1 MNKKLLILLLTLF
14 TSVLMFAQE
23 NIRIGDA
30 QGLVSPEIHA
40 DNSVTFRL
48 HAPNATNVYVQG
60 DFAQGR
66 QPMTRDDNGVWS
78 FTTPVLP
85 SELYTYFFLVDG
97 LLVNDPLN
105 VHFRRDVA
113 STLNTLFIPGGQADL
128 YMVQDVPHGSVT
140 RRWYHSPILGM
151 NRRITIYTPPGY
163 ETSGNRY
170 PVLYLLH
177 GMGGDEEAWV
187 TLGRATQILD
197 NLIAQGKAQPM
208 IVVMTNGNVAQQAA
222 PGESQA
228 GFYRPTM
235 ALPNTM
241 DGRFEEHFIDV
252 INFIDANYRTIPQQ
266 SGRAIAG
273 LSMGGFHTIHISHFL
288 PNTFDYI
295 GLFSAAVMPR
305 DITSSPVYQ
314 DIVGNWRRQMENGF
328 QLYWIAMG
336 VDDFLFNACV
346 EFRAKLDELG
356 FPYEFHQ
363 TEGGHTWR
371 NWRIYLSQFLPRLFQ
386 PR

>member
-1 MNKKLLILLLTLF
+1 MNKKIFTLLFALLVSASL
-14 TSVLMFAQE
+14 VAQE
-23 NIRIGDA
+23 NIRIAGA

-48 HAPNATNVYVQG
+48 NAPNATNVFVQG

-66 QPMTRDDNGVWS
+66 QQMTRNEHGVWS
-78 FTTPVLP
+78 FTTAVLP
-85 SELYTYFFLVDG
+85 SELYTYSFLVDG

-113 STLNTLFIPGGQADL
+113 STLNTLFVPGGQADL
-128 YMVQDVPHGSVT
+128 YMVQNVPHGSVT
-140 RRWYHSPILGM
+140 RRWYYSPGLEKY
-151 NRRITIYTPPGY
+151 RRITIYTPPGY

-177 GMGGDEEAWV
+177 GMGGDEEAWI
-187 TLGRATQILD
+187 TLGRTAQILD

-208 IVVMTNGNVAQQAA
+208 IVVMPNGNVAQEAA
-222 PGESQA
+222 PGESQH
-228 GFYRPTM
+228 GFYRPTGS
-235 ALPNTM
+235 LPNTM
-241 DGRFEEHFIDV
+241 DGRFEETFMDIV
-252 INFIDANYRTIPQQ
+252 NFVDANYRTIPEK

-273 LSMGGFHTIHISHFL
+273 LSMGGFHTLHTSHFY

-295 GLFSAAVMPR
+295 GLFSAATMPR
-305 DITSSPVYQ
+305 DGTRSPVYQ
-314 DIVGNWRRQMENGF
+314 DIEGNLRRQMENGF

-346 EFRAKLDELG
+346 EFRAKLDRIG

-371 NWRIYLSQFLPRLFQ
+371 NWRIYLSQFVPRLFQ

>member
-1 MNKKLLILLLTLF
+1 MNKKFLILLLALT
-14 TSVLMFAQE
+14 TSVMVFAQE
-23 NIRIGDA
+23 NIRMADV
-30 QGLVSPEIHA
+30 QGLVSPEVHA

-48 HAPNATNVYVQG
+48 HAPNANSVYVRG
-60 DFAQGR
+60 DFMQGP
-66 QPMTRDDNGVWS
+66 QAMTRSENGVWS

-85 SELYTYFFLVDG
+85 SELYTYSFVVDG
-97 LLVNDPLN
+97 LMVNDPLN

-113 STLNTLFIPGGQADL
+113 SVLNTLFVPNGRADL
-128 YMVQDVPHGSVT
+128 YMVQNVPHGSVT
-140 RRWYHSPILGM
+140 RRWYYSPILGKQ
-151 NRRITIYTPPGY
+151 RRITIYTPPGY
-163 ETSGNRY
+163 ETSGNNY

-177 GMGGDEEAWV
+177 GMGGDEEAWIS
-187 TLGRATQILD
+187 LGRTAQILD

-222 PGESQA
+222 PGESAA

-252 INFIDANYRTIPQQ
+252 INFIDAQYRTIPQK

-305 DITSSPVYQ
+305 DTTSSVVYA
-314 DIVGNWRRQMENGF
+314 DIPGNLRRQMENGF

-336 VDDFLFNACV
+336 REDFLVNACI
-346 EFRAKLDELG
+346 EYRALLDSMG
-356 FPYEFHQ
+356 FPYEFHS

-371 NWRIYLSQFLPRLFQ
+371 NWRIYLSQFVPRLFQ